1 MLAAGRAWGV
11 SWLLTCPPWV
21 SGGYRTQGQGEDS
34 GQLAARSKLGLA
46 HRTCHLPD
54 NSPSEEEREIHP
66 ASQQFTKRDSQ
77 LVRPKAGPC
86 DALGP
91 VGFPSAEQVIQWSPG
106 KLQWSTGAHHSDL
119 RSGSTEPLKGCRQPL
134 VGGGGVCV

>member
-1 MLAAGRAWGV
+1 MLAAGRVGGGV
-11 SWLLTCPPWV
+11 SWLLICPPWV
-21 SGGYRTQGQGEDS
+21 SGDPGVGEDS

-77 LVRPKAGPC
+77 LVRRQ
-86 DALGP
+86 GP
-91 VGFPSAEQVIQWSPG
+91 VT
-106 KLQWSTGAHHSDL
+106 L
-119 RSGSTEPLKGCRQPL
+119 
-134 VGGGGVCV
+134 